1 MNKEVRLPGVLE
13 HQATGIF
20 LNALLFATHFLLF
33 YFVFMSIFKEELD
46 GLLRLGCCWVGAYAL
61 TWICSYLTKGKSRLV
76 VTLFFIAI
84 LLIISFFRP

>member
-1 MNKEVRLPGVLE
+1 
-13 HQATGIF
+13 
-20 LNALLFATHFLLF
+20 
-33 YFVFMSIFKEELD
+33 MSVFKEELD